1 MKSWPAKALLLASAA
16 AFMAAIP
23 ALSQER
29 DAPESLL
36 PEGFGDPQN
45 LPPPENKAA
54 TRAAPT
60 PAPSVTP

>member
-1 MKSWPAKALLLASAA
+1 MKSWPAKAVLLAGVA
-16 AFMAAIP
+16 AFVVAIP

-45 LPPPENKAA
+45 LPPPEN
-54 TRAAPT
+54 
-60 PAPSVTP
+60 